1 MSIEKLLYVAVLP
14 IVLAGCATAKF
25 GDKTV
30 EASLKK
36 LQNIPDKVSV
46 YVCRVDAFSGGG
58 VGTEAFVNGR
68 SIGALKPK
76 TFAHTEL
83 PEGSV
88 SVFLR
93 RNGFGIHSGDSGS
106 LELAGRAGEILIVWA
121 GPAGAFIAPLTVDRF
136 PTQAE
141 GEACVKESSYAVP

>member
-1 MSIEKLLYVAVLP
+1 MSIEKLVYVAVLP
-14 IVLAGCATAKF
+14 LILAGCATAKF
-25 GDKTV
+25 GDKAV

-36 LQNIPDKVSV
+36 FQPIADKVSL

-58 VGTEAFVNGR
+58 VGTEAFVNGK

-83 PEGSV
+83 PDGTI

-93 RNGFGIHSGDSGS
+93 RNGIGVHSGDSGN
-106 LELAGRAGEILIVWA
+106 LELTGKAGEVLIVWA